1 VHLVRRNI
9 VILTEAS
16 NIGKVGIKMCTNVL
30 ASLLFLIE
38 ISRIIDV
45 LLKTK
50 RYRRL
55 ALLSSYVKI
64 IQDIVSTDEPKH
76 SRPYAHLLFLLKFI
90 LHVFVLRLKLSC
102 LLLFCS
108 L

>member
-1 VHLVRRNI
+1 VHLVKRNI

-38 ISRIIDV
+38 ISRMIDV

-55 ALLSSYVKI
+55 AVLSSYVKI

-76 SRPYAHLLFLLKFI
+76 SRPYAHLLLSPINMIQLDFG
-90 LHVFVLRLKLSC
+90 RLI
-102 LLLFCS
+102 
-108 L
+108 